1 MLRILAVLLLFPAAL
16 TAAEPY
22 APGEKLTLLHCG
34 RCHVINQRN
43 RMGGI
48 GSTPSF
54 GALKSLADWR
64 EKFEGFWFEPPHKAV
79 IQIAGV
85 TEPFHPERPPPIAPV
100 ELTEAEVEEILRFVE
115 TIKAK
120 DLGEIRDN

>member
-1 MLRILAVLLLFPAAL
+1 MLRMTVVLLLLPAAL
-16 TAAEPY
+16 QAAETY
-22 APGEKLTLLHCG
+22 APGEKLTLQHCG

-64 EKFEGFWFEPPHKAV
+64 AKFEAFWFEPPHKAV
-79 IQIAGV
+79 IQIEGV
-85 TEPFHPERPPPIAPV
+85 TEPFHPERPPPMAPV
-100 ELTEAEVEEILRFVE
+100 ELTEAEVETILKFVE

-120 DLGEIRDN
+120 DLGGDLR

>member
-1 MLRILAVLLLFPAAL
+1 MLRMLALLLLFPAVAG
-16 TAAEPY
+16 AAEPY

-34 RCHVINQRN
+34 RCHVISQRN

-64 EKFEGFWFEPPHKAV
+64 AKFEGFYLEPPHKAV
-79 IQIAGV
+79 MQIEGV
-85 TEPFHPERPPPIAPV
+85 TEPFDPMRPPPIAPV
-100 ELTEAEVEEILRFVE
+100 MLTQDEVREILGYVE

-120 DLGEIRDN
+120 DLGQIRTN